1 MTDLEESDPN
11 KTHRFRT
18 THDIK
23 GEYSHYGREAYVDD
37 QDAIQRLKRGDMG
50 GLHVLVDRYQ
60 VRAARVA
67 YLITQD
73 SVMAEDIMQNAF
85 LRVYDR
91 ADQFDLARPFEPWLM
106 RIVINLALQT
116 VGSQRQLVNLEALVL
131 PDPTPD
137 PATQAEIHE
146 EEQAVREALAVLSP
160 EQRAVVVFRYYLGYT
175 ESEMARELEEPLGT
189 VRWRLHAAHR
199 RLRGLLAHLNL
210 GSARRGNV

>member
-1 MTDLEESDPN
+1 MVS
-11 KTHRFRT
+11 
-18 THDIK
+18 
-23 GEYSHYGREAYVDD
+23 
-37 QDAIQRLKRGDMG
+37 
-50 GLHVLVDRYQ
+50 
-60 VRAARVA
+60 
-67 YLITQD
+67 
-73 SVMAEDIMQNAF
+73 
-85 LRVYDR
+85 
-91 ADQFDLARPFEPWLM
+91 FEPWLM

-116 VGSQRQLVNLEALVL
+116 IGSQRRLVDLDALVL

-137 PATQAEIHE
+137 PAAQAETHE

-210 GSARRGNV
+210 GSARGGNV